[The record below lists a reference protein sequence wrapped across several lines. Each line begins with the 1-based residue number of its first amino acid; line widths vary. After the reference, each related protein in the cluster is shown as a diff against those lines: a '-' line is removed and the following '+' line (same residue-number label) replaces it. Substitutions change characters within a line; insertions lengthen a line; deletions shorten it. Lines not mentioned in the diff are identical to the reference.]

1 MVSVS
6 WGSQGEV
13 NASGPCLC
21 VSGGQERHGK
31 GEGRDEDMEREKQ
44 NKKKKSGESGR
55 AHTLEHTLWERTIA
69 GKSHLIGRNSYG
81 VIRYF

>member
-21 VSGGQERHGK
+21 ISGGQERHRK
-31 GEGRDEDMEREKQ
+31 GEGRDEDMER
-44 NKKKKSGESGR
+44 KKKGGESSR
-55 AHTLEHTLWERTIA
+55 ARTLKHTPAWERTSRSIA
-69 GKSHLIGRNSYG
+69 GKSRLIGRNSYS